1 MCATNVPF
9 LFTQAANSS
18 NEEFAEDG
26 VNDLNVCFIYVC
38 IVFNINVC
46 MYNCKIYN
54 ACI

>member
-18 NEEFAEDG
+18 NEELAENG

-38 IVFNINVC
+38 IVFNIDAC